1 MRPPDTAACSRERA
15 GPSQL
20 RAGDRQVLVAIGL
33 TEDLNPQQE
42 VYNMTS
48 EEIAELNKTLGL
60 ADRLLNTIAPE
71 LQG

>member
-1 MRPPDTAACSRERA
+1 M
-15 GPSQL
+15 
-20 RAGDRQVLVAIGL
+20 LVAIGL